1 MPGSFFDSS
10 VLLYIASRE
19 PAKAER
25 AENLIAVGGT
35 ISVQVLNEIANVAR
49 RKMQMSWDDT
59 RTFLCLL
66 RGVLSTSPI
75 TVETHERGLEIAQRY
90 GLSVYDAMIAASAL
104 LAGCETLWSEDMHD
118 TLLIEGRLRV
128 SNPFRVG

>member
-59 RTFLCLL
+59 RTFLSLL